1 MFTKPF
7 DRIPKTLVKDYGN
20 GGENELHAYFPF
32 TEKSGGFQLPVLLVV
47 FLKTAEMIYIGAVEL
62 EVESLPNHPNL
73 IVRQAE
79 KALEWDHM
87 KEQLYLNKEII
98 MT

>member
-1 MFTKPF
+1 M
-7 DRIPKTLVKDYGN
+7 L
-20 GGENELHAYFPF
+20 
-32 TEKSGGFQLPVLLVV
+32 VLLVV

-98 MT
+98 MTKSDDMMVSVEGKVNSQPRIGGDISLS

>member
-1 MFTKPF
+1 M
-7 DRIPKTLVKDYGN
+7 
-20 GGENELHAYFPF
+20 
-32 TEKSGGFQLPVLLVV
+32 PVLLVV

-87 KEQLYLNKEII
+87 KE
-98 MT
+98 